1 MVDRDQ
7 RRFWAEERERRG
19 LLPGGG
25 QFVDRGLMKQLDEP
39 RVLVTA
45 LPADPLRAAVDVPDD
60 ALFADILPR
69 SFRGQTAKVV
79 GALSYQGRTAESVA
93 RYARFGQED
102 ARWRA
107 FVAVRCD
114 GGVDVGMGSGAC
126 WTHPSESALAGR
138 VSFRLFVLVR
148 AVRVAIATQARL
160 CRHVVDQGPFEL
172 IVAIHMLEGAI
183 LNAFAS
189 GWERPEYAFEVST
202 ALQAHPILREE
213 VESWP
218 ADSEDQHD
226 LLLKVAGRSCS
237 AFDVAEPRFLPWLG
251 QGVGQLSEDYA

>member
-19 LLPGGG
+19 LVQGRG
-25 QFVDRGLMKQLDEP
+25 QFGDSGLMKQLDEP

-45 LPADPLRAAVDVPDD
+45 LPADPLRAAVDLSDD
-60 ALFADILPR
+60 ALFADILPQ
-69 SFRGQTAKVV
+69 SFRGQTANGV
-79 GALSYQGRTAESVA
+79 GTLSRQGRTAESVA

-102 ARWRA
+102 TRWRA
-107 FVAVRCD
+107 FVAVRSD
-114 GGVDVGMGSGAC
+114 GGVDVGMGSGVS
-126 WTHPSESALAGR
+126 WTYGSESPLAGR
-138 VSFRLFVLVR
+138 VSFRLFVLVH

-160 CRHVVDQGPFEL
+160 CRGVVDHGPFEL

-189 GWERPEYAFEVST
+189 GWEPPEYAFEVST

-213 VESWP
+213 VEPWP
-218 ADSEDQHD
+218 ADPEDQHD
-226 LLLKVAGRSCS
+226 LLLKVAGRICS

-251 QGVGQLSEDYA
+251 QGLGQLSEDYA